1 MLGALFAQVM
11 LCASESAPRAICAE
25 LLLPEDLELDA
36 MFGDSVADA
45 LPEPCMQRPP
55 IGLSLRKS
63 ESFVDL
69 INRHLAAAQ
78 PTGGAA
84 C

>member
-1 MLGALFAQVM
+1 MRALRDVSS
-11 LCASESAPRAICAE
+11 LLRSE

-36 MFGDSVADA
+36 MFGDSIADA

-69 INRHLAAAQ
+69 INQHLAAAR
-78 PTGGAA
+78 PAPSAA

>member
-1 MLGALFAQVM
+1 MRSSDLLW
-11 LCASESAPRAICAE
+11 RAAAAE

-78 PTGGAA
+78 PAAGTG